1 MVEVAPRLFLLIVH
15 VITKLVGRLGLG
27 LPGYLET
34 SAPAEEP
41 PNLPNS
47 LQGAWFLRVK
57 AELAVI
63 GSATSAQKECSRE
76 TRKPCADTQG
86 LCCLVRG
93 LLPKSHIV

>member
-1 MVEVAPRLFLLIVH
+1 MVEVTPRLFFLIVH
-15 VITKLVGRLGLG
+15 VITKLVARLGLG
-27 LPGYLET
+27 LPGYLQT
-34 SAPAEEP
+34 SGPAEAP
-41 PNLPNS
+41 PNIAQFAPGS
-47 LQGAWFLRVK
+47 VVSPREGRAT
-57 AELAVI
+57 VI